1 MVNHANK
8 GKMLERFIEASNKQ
22 YELKELALIQK
33 IPTPMSKNSRNGQYF
48 YSKKSTVDFVGVS
61 RGQYIA
67 FDAKE
72 TKADRFPFSRL
83 ESHQLDYLNQA
94 RKHGGQ
100 AFVIIMFTE
109 HNKMYRLD
117 IDEYNDLQNTL
128 DRKSIPLS
136 WFEAFKKPIQSKN
149 GVAFDYLERA

>member
-1 MVNHANK
+1 MVNYANK

-22 YELKELALIQK
+22 YELKGLALIQK
-33 IPTPMSKNSRNGQYF
+33 IPTPMAKNSKKGQYF
-48 YSKKSTVDFVGVS
+48 YSAKSTVDFVGVS
-61 RGQYIA
+61 HGQYIA

-72 TKADRFPFSRL
+72 TKVDRFPFSRL
-83 ESHQLDYLNQA
+83 ESHQKDYLNNT
-94 RKHGGQ
+94 RRHGGY
-100 AFVIIMFTE
+100 AFIIIMFTE

-117 IDEYNDLQNTL
+117 IDEYNDLEKTL

-136 WFEAFKKPIQSKN
+136 WFEAFKKPITSKN